1 MRGRPGCPTEQEKN
15 SVEATGGSPPFLFL
29 QGKVGYWIAP
39 SSDPAS
45 PAHLWFMVASPGPD
59 RTVPRTVRP
68 PRGRLWGWEG
78 PFPSANP
85 PLPARPAGGRAV
97 TGVGSWAAGQAKK
110 EGEPPQGPPK
120 LEKVGPGRKNLFLPG
135 VLSSGFLP
143 KKAGLPAGVGGA
155 PGALRSKVASELP
168 TRRVHT
174 PPSRERNPSSPP
186 AQAADI
192 LSQEPQAEVLPL
204 EPGGH
209 LGRVP
214 LADALGV

>member
-29 QGKVGYWIAP
+29 QGKVGYWVAP

-45 PAHLWFMVASPGPD
+45 PGHLWFMVASPGPD

-120 LEKVGPGRKNLFLPG
+120 LEKVGPGRKTLCLPG

-155 PGALRSKVASELP
+155 PGALRPKVASELP

-186 AQAADI
+186 AQPPDI
-192 LSQEPQAEVLPL
+192 LPQKPQAEVLPL

>member
-29 QGKVGYWIAP
+29 QGKVGYQIAP

-120 LEKVGPGRKNLFLPG
+120 LEKVGPGRTNLFLPG

-155 PGALRSKVASELP
+155 PGALRPKVASELP

-186 AQAADI
+186 AQPPDI

>member
-29 QGKVGYWIAP
+29 QGKVGYQIAP

-155 PGALRSKVASELP
+155 PGALRPKVASELP

-186 AQAADI
+186 AQPPDI

>member
-1 MRGRPGCPTEQEKN
+1 MRGRSGCPTGQEKN
-15 SVEATGGSPPFLFL
+15 SVGATGGSPRFLLL
-29 QGKVGYWIAP
+29 QGKVGYRVAP

-155 PGALRSKVASELP
+155 PGALRPKVASELP

-186 AQAADI
+186 AQPPDI

>member
-29 QGKVGYWIAP
+29 QGKVGYQIAP

-45 PAHLWFMVASPGPD
+45 PAHLWFIVASPGPD

-155 PGALRSKVASELP
+155 PGALRPKVASELP

-186 AQAADI
+186 AQPPDI
-192 LSQEPQAEVLPL
+192 LPQKPQAEVLPL

>member
-155 PGALRSKVASELP
+155 PGALRPKVASELP

-186 AQAADI
+186 AQPPDI
-192 LSQEPQAEVLPL
+192 LPQKPQAEVLPL

>member
-1 MRGRPGCPTEQEKN
+1 MRFWVKIL
-15 SVEATGGSPPFLFL
+15 S
-29 QGKVGYWIAP
+29 K
-39 SSDPAS
+39 
-45 PAHLWFMVASPGPD
+45 
-59 RTVPRTVRP
+59 
-68 PRGRLWGWEG
+68 
-78 PFPSANP
+78 SAET
-85 PLPARPAGGRAV
+85 L
-97 TGVGSWAAGQAKK
+97 
-110 EGEPPQGPPK
+110 
-120 LEKVGPGRKNLFLPG
+120 GRKG
-135 VLSSGFLP
+135 EYILP

-155 PGALRSKVASELP
+155 PGALRPKVASELP

-186 AQAADI
+186 AQPPDV

>member
-97 TGVGSWAAGQAKK
+97 TGVRYRAAGQEKK

-120 LEKVGPGRKNLFLPG
+120 LEKVAPGRKNLFLPG

-155 PGALRSKVASELP
+155 PGALRPKVASELP

-186 AQAADI
+186 AQPPDI
-192 LSQEPQAEVLPL
+192 LPQKPQAEVLPL

>member
-78 PFPSANP
+78 PFPSATP

-155 PGALRSKVASELP
+155 PGALRPKVASELP

-186 AQAADI
+186 AQPPDI
-192 LSQEPQAEVLPL
+192 LPQKPQAEVLPL

>member
-45 PAHLWFMVASPGPD
+45 PAHLWFLVASPGPD

-97 TGVGSWAAGQAKK
+97 TGVRYRAAGQEKK

-155 PGALRSKVASELP
+155 PGALRPKVASELP

-186 AQAADI
+186 AQPPDI
-192 LSQEPQAEVLPL
+192 LPQKPQAEVLPL

>member
-85 PLPARPAGGRAV
+85 PHPARPAGGRAV
-97 TGVGSWAAGQAKK
+97 TGVRYRAAGQEKK

-155 PGALRSKVASELP
+155 PGALRPKVASELP

-186 AQAADI
+186 AQPPDI
-192 LSQEPQAEVLPL
+192 LPQKPQAEVLPL

>member
-1 MRGRPGCPTEQEKN
+1 MRRQAGAPLFYFYKERLGT
-15 SVEATGGSPPFLFL
+15 GSPPHPTRLRRPTF
-29 QGKVGYWIAP
+29 
-39 SSDPAS
+39 
-45 PAHLWFMVASPGPD
+45 
-59 RTVPRTVRP
+59 P
-68 PRGRLWGWEG
+68 PRGRLWGWEL
-78 PFPSANP
+78 PFPTTTPTSPSP
-85 PLPARPAGGRAV
+85 PSRGAGRYGRRIQGRRPVKKRRRTPAG
-97 TGVGSWAAGQAKK
+97 S
-110 EGEPPQGPPK
+110 PQP
-120 LEKVGPGRKNLFLPG
+120 EKVGPGRKNLFLPG

-155 PGALRSKVASELP
+155 PGALRPKVASELP

-186 AQAADI
+186 AQPPDI
-192 LSQEPQAEVLPL
+192 LPQKPQAEVLPL

>member
-1 MRGRPGCPTEQEKN
+1 MRGRPGCPTGQEKH
-15 SVEATGGSPPFLFL
+15 SVGATGGSPPFLFL

-68 PRGRLWGWEG
+68 PRGRRWGWDG

-97 TGVGSWAAGQAKK
+97 TGVRYRAAGQEKK

-155 PGALRSKVASELP
+155 PGALRPKVASELP

-186 AQAADI
+186 AQPPDI
-192 LSQEPQAEVLPL
+192 LPQKPQAEVLPL